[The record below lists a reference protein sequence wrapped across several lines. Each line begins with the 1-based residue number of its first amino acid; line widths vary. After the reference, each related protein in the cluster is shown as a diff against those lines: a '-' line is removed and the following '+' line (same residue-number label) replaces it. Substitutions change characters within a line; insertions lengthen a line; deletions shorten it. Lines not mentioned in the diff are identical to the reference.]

1 MEETTYDIIAKSL
14 DRISMELVWNY
25 TKLTKITIFL
35 EYGFYQDN

>member
-14 DRISMELVWNY
+14 DRISMELYQADENND
-25 TKLTKITIFL
+25 FL